1 MKKRIPLWTLVAF
14 FLSNGFCLWAQQG
27 EPNRWY
33 KGNLHTHSLWSDG
46 NDFPEMISKWYADRG
61 YHFLALTDHNILS
74 RGQKWMPL
82 KTIESR
88 AGADALGKYESA
100 FGDLVERRTTD
111 QGNEEVRLQPLTQY
125 RGLLEKPGVFL
136 LMEGEEISDSVDGLP
151 IHMNATN
158 LTDLLQP
165 VGGKTVRE
173 AIANNLRAAKEQSRK
188 TGREILIH
196 LNHPNFGW
204 AVTAE
209 DMAFVTEERF
219 FEVYNGHPGV
229 NQLGDANHPAIER
242 MWDIA
247 NTLRLDRL
255 KQPPLFGLGTDDSHN
270 YHDSTGSTPGR
281 GWVMV
286 RASALQ
292 PDKILTSINAG
303 DFYASSGVTLKQV
316 DFDERAG
323 TLQIEVEPEGSD
335 EYTIEFVGTPKDYN
349 RTSEVRRDAN
359 DNEVRAT
366 RIYSPDI
373 GKVFKRV
380 TGPRATYQLNGQELF
395 VRAVITSTADH
406 ANPSFAGQKKQAWT
420 QPVGWKLP
428 EK

>member
-100 FGDLVERRTTD
+100 FGDLVERRTND
-111 QGNEEVRLQPLTQY
+111 QGNEEVRLQPLAQY

-151 IHMNATN
+151 IHMNTTN

-173 AIANNLRAAKEQSRK
+173 AIANNLRAAREQSRK

-380 TGPRATYQLNGQELF
+380 KGPRATYQLNGQELF

>member
-1 MKKRIPLWTLVAF
+1 
-14 FLSNGFCLWAQQG
+14 
-27 EPNRWY
+27 
-33 KGNLHTHSLWSDG
+33 
-46 NDFPEMISKWYADRG
+46 
-61 YHFLALTDHNILS
+61 
-74 RGQKWMPL
+74 
-82 KTIESR
+82 
-88 AGADALGKYESA
+88 
-100 FGDLVERRTTD
+100 
-111 QGNEEVRLQPLTQY
+111 
-125 RGLLEKPGVFL
+125 
-136 LMEGEEISDSVDGLP
+136 
-151 IHMNATN
+151 
-158 LTDLLQP
+158 
-165 VGGKTVRE
+165 
-173 AIANNLRAAKEQSRK
+173 
-188 TGREILIH
+188 
-196 LNHPNFGW
+196 
-204 AVTAE
+204 
-209 DMAFVTEERF
+209 
-219 FEVYNGHPGV
+219 
-229 NQLGDANHPAIER
+229 
-242 MWDIA
+242 
-247 NTLRLDRL
+247 
-255 KQPPLFGLGTDDSHN
+255 
-270 YHDSTGSTPGR
+270 
-281 GWVMV
+281 MV

>member
-111 QGNEEVRLQPLTQY
+111 QGNEEIRLQPLAQY

-158 LTDLLQP
+158 LTDVLQP

-292 PDKILTSINAG
+292 PDKILTSINSG

-380 TGPRATYQLNGQELF
+380 TGPPGDVSAQWSG
-395 VRAVITSTADH
+395 AVCSRRDH
-406 ANPSFAGQKKQAWT
+406 FHG
-420 QPVGWKLP
+420 
-428 EK
+428 

>member
-111 QGNEEVRLQPLTQY
+111 QGNEEVRLQPLAQY

-173 AIANNLRAAKEQSRK
+173 AIANNLRAAREQSRK

>member
-111 QGNEEVRLQPLTQY
+111 QGNEEIRLQPLAQY

-173 AIANNLRAAKEQSRK
+173 AIANNLRAAREQSRK

-196 LNHPNFGW
+196 RNHPNFGW

-380 TGPRATYQLNGQELF
+380 KGPRATYQLNGQELF